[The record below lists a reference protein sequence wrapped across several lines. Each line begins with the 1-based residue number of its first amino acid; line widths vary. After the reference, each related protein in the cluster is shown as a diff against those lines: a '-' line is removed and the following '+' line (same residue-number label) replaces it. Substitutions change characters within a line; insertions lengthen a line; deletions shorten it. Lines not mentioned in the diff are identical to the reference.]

1 MDTGAVVSVG
11 PDGYGTTVP
20 CPRNAPL
27 LRWASRRGNDP
38 RRAQPMRGVGMRR
51 NAILGVLVG
60 ALLLVLM
67 SGVAL
72 AATERG
78 TRGDDLLVGTE
89 RDDRLVGR
97 NGDDRLKALEGNDT
111 LRGGNG
117 NDELVAR
124 D

>member
-1 MDTGAVVSVG
+1 
-11 PDGYGTTVP
+11 
-20 CPRNAPL
+20 
-27 LRWASRRGNDP
+27 
-38 RRAQPMRGVGMRR
+38 MRR
-51 NAILGVLVG
+51 NAILGVLVA

-67 SGVAL
+67 SGIAL

-78 TRGDDLLVGTE
+78 TKGDDLLVGTE

-117 NDELVAR
+117 NDELLTR
-124 D
+124 DGEKGRLECGGGRDRYAADSFDVVSGDCEKEAEYLYIN

>member
-1 MDTGAVVSVG
+1 
-11 PDGYGTTVP
+11 
-20 CPRNAPL
+20 
-27 LRWASRRGNDP
+27 
-38 RRAQPMRGVGMRR
+38 MRR

-89 RDDRLVGR
+89 RDDRLVAGT
-97 NGDDRLKALEGNDT
+97 AT
-111 LRGGNG
+111 T
-117 NDELVAR
+117 A
-124 D
+124 

>member
-1 MDTGAVVSVG
+1 
-11 PDGYGTTVP
+11 
-20 CPRNAPL
+20 
-27 LRWASRRGNDP
+27 
-38 RRAQPMRGVGMRR
+38 MRR
-51 NAILGVLVG
+51 NAILGALVG

-117 NDELVAR
+117 NDELLAR
-124 D
+124 DGEKDRLECGGGRDRYAADSFDVVSGDCEKEAEYLYIN

>member
-1 MDTGAVVSVG
+1 
-11 PDGYGTTVP
+11 
-20 CPRNAPL
+20 
-27 LRWASRRGNDP
+27 
-38 RRAQPMRGVGMRR
+38 MRR

-60 ALLLVLM
+60 ALLLVLA

-97 NGDDRLKALEGNDT
+97 NGDDRLKALEGDDT

-117 NDELVAR
+117 KDELLAR
-124 D
+124 DGEKDRLECGGGRDHYAVDRFDVVSGDCEREIEYLYIN

>member
-1 MDTGAVVSVG
+1 
-11 PDGYGTTVP
+11 
-20 CPRNAPL
+20 
-27 LRWASRRGNDP
+27 
-38 RRAQPMRGVGMRR
+38 MRR

-117 NDELVAR
+117 NDELLAR
-124 D
+124 DGEKDRLECGGGSRDRYAADSFDVVSGDCEKEAEYLYIN